1 MSLERNTGPA
11 QVVVLRAQ
19 QGRSE
24 REGLSVQGTGCGKMV
39 PDKWDVLNRLF
50 LSEIATANTR
60 PVLKI
65 TTC

>member
-11 QVVVLRAQ
+11 RVVVLLAQ

-39 PDKWDVLNRLF
+39 PDKWDVFNRLF
-50 LSEIATANTR
+50 E
-60 PVLKI
+60 VK
-65 TTC
+65 